1 MADYRDK
8 ILALVKIH
16 PVQPTFVAKVLNTD
30 SMLASAMLGEMAS
43 KGALKISYLKIGSSP
58 LYYLP
63 DSGHQLQQYTHALN
77 EKDRQAYELL
87 KQKTVLRDVELE
99 PLTRVSMRTLKDFAL
114 PLEVNFNNSKEIF
127 WKWYLTQDEQAVQT
141 IRNLLMPENIVQ
153 EKFSDQEKTLEQ
165 KKEVQ
170 QQLHNK
176 LEKKQE
182 IKPEIKQEIKSES
195 LSQKFKS
202 PEKVQ
207 RPSEIKTSETKLNE
221 PIKQPQQIKN
231 EIVQKIEEPK
241 KVKKAPKEDKF
252 IDKVKEYFSQNQIN
266 ILEENSLRKGESDF
280 IIEFQSALG
289 NITFYCKAKSKKNI
303 TDSDLS
309 NSYVQGQL
317 KKLPTLLLSEG
328 ELNKKALEM
337 SKELKGVTFKRLE

>member
-63 DSGHQLQQYTHALN
+63 ENAHQLQQYTHALN

-87 KQKTVLRDVELE
+87 KQKTILRDVELE

-114 PLEVNFNNSKEIF
+114 PLEVNFNTNKEIF
-127 WKWYLTQDEQAVQT
+127 WKWYLTPDEQAVQS
-141 IRNLLMPENIVQ
+141 IRAFLMPENIVQ
-153 EKFSDQEKTLEQ
+153 EKQSEIQTD

-182 IKPEIKQEIKSES
+182 IKPEIKSES

-202 PEKVQ
+202 PEKIQ

-337 SKELKGVTFKRLE
+337 SKELKGVTFKKLE